1 MWSWIKKTWHWVAI
15 ALGGVV
21 GFIVGR
27 RSFGTESDFREL
39 RDDNARLVAR
49 LNRLEAELQ
58 QSRELNKLSAEQAIN
73 IGNDLANARQEI
85 AESGRVLDSGVA
97 NVDKLTENNKRL
109 REWISKYEEE
119 IKDL

>member
-1 MWSWIKKTWHWVAI
+1 MWSWIKKTWHWIAI

-58 QSRELNKLSAEQAIN
+58 QSRELNKLSAEQAVD
-73 IGNDLANARQEI
+73 IGNDLATARREV

-109 REWISKYEEE
+109 REWISKYEEK